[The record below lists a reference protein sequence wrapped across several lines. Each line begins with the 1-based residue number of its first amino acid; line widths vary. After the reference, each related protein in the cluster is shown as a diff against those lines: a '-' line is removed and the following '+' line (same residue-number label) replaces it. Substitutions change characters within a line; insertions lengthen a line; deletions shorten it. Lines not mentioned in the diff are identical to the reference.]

1 MTANQLLS
9 KANNLAV
16 ALLRKGITK
25 SDIICCHSENNI
37 EYAILIFAAHF
48 LGITVT
54 SAKPK
59 NNIYELEN
67 QIINSG
73 STIVFT
79 SVANAPISEKVLQKG
94 NVPLIKW
101 VFVFDGNYGTFTPFD
116 DLFNACNEEK
126 LERIPHFSINPRKDI
141 CIIAYTSGTT
151 GNPKGAILSHYSFV
165 AAIETFMKLECESQ
179 DVVPLYYPFGHI
191 SGTLLAPMWI
201 SRGTTVIVHNKADE
215 ETILASIEKYRVTLL
230 PLFQSFGYKLIEG
243 QLVDKY
249 DLSSVK
255 TMIHGGTFFPPN
267 IAQALIDKYKVRFI
281 ERKCFFSFNFQLLL
295 KSMIY
300 FFLKYL
306 NPY

>member
-1 MTANQLLS
+1 MTTNQLLS

-16 ALLRKGITK
+16 ALLKKGITK

-37 EYAILIFAAHF
+37 PYAILIFAAHF

-67 QIINSG
+67 QIINSR

-79 SVANAPISEKVLQKG
+79 SAANAHISEKVLQKG

-116 DLFNACNEEK
+116 DLFNSCNDEK
-126 LERIPHFSINPRKDI
+126 LERIPHFAINPRKDI
-141 CIIAYTSGTT
+141 CVIAYTSGTT

-165 AAIETFMKLECESQ
+165 ASLKTFMKLENESQ
-179 DVVPLYYPFGHI
+179 DVVASYYPFGHV
-191 SGTLLAPMWI
+191 SGTLFTPMWI
-201 SRGTTVIVHNKADE
+201 SKGTTVIIHNKADE
-215 ETILASIEKYRVTLL
+215 ENILSSTEKYRVTLL

-243 QLVDKY
+243 PLVDKY

-255 TMIHGGTFFPPN
+255 TMFHGGTHFPAN
-267 IAQALIDKYKVRFI
+267 IAKALIDKYKVRFV
-281 ERKCFFSFNFQLLL
+281 ECKYFFSFNFQLLL
-295 KSMIY
+295 K
-300 FFLKYL
+300 
-306 NPY
+306 

>member
-1 MTANQLLS
+1 LTTNQLLS

-16 ALLRKGITK
+16 ALLKKGITK

-37 EYAILIFAAHF
+37 PYAILIFAAHF

-67 QIINSG
+67 QIINSR

-79 SVANAPISEKVLQKG
+79 SVANAHISEKVLQKG
-94 NVPLIKW
+94 NVMLIKW
-101 VFVFDGNYGTFTPFD
+101 VFVFDGNYSTFTPFD
-116 DLFNACNEEK
+116 DLFNSCIDEK
-126 LERIPHFSINPRKDI
+126 LERIPYFDINPRKDI

-165 AAIETFMKLECESQ
+165 ASLKTFLKLENESQ
-179 DVVPLYYPFGHI
+179 DVVPSCYPFGHI
-191 SGTLLAPMWI
+191 SGTLLTPLWI
-201 SRGTTVIVHNKADE
+201 SRGTTVIIHNKADE
-215 ETILASIEKYRVTLL
+215 ENILSSIEKYRATVL

-243 QLVDKY
+243 PLVDKY

-255 TMIHGGTFFPPN
+255 TMFHGATHFPAN
-267 IAQALIDKYKVRFI
+267 IAKALVDKYKVRFV
-281 ERKCFFSFNFQLLL
+281 ECKYFFSFNFQLLL
-295 KSMIY
+295 RSMIY
-300 FFLKYL
+300 FFLKYF

>member
-1 MTANQLLS
+1 LTANQILS

-16 ALLRKGITK
+16 ALLKKGITK

-37 EYAILIFAAHF
+37 PYAILIFAAHF

-54 SAKPK
+54 SVKPK

-79 SVANAPISEKVLQKG
+79 SAANAPISEKVVQKG
-94 NVPLIKW
+94 NVPLIKR
-101 VFVFDGNYGTFTPFD
+101 VFVFEGNYGTFTPFD
-116 DLFNACNEEK
+116 DLFNACNDEK
-126 LERIPHFSINPRKDI
+126 LERIPHFAINPKKDI
-141 CIIAYTSGTT
+141 CIIVYTSGTT
-151 GNPKGAILSHYSFV
+151 GNPKGAILSHYSVV
-165 AAIETFMKLECESQ
+165 ASLEAFLKLENESQ
-179 DVVPLYYPFGHI
+179 NVVPLYYPFGHI
-191 SGTLLAPMWI
+191 SGTLFTPMWI

-215 ETILASIEKYRVTLL
+215 ETILASIEKYKVTLL

-243 QLVDKY
+243 PLVNRY

-255 TMIHGGTFFPPN
+255 IMVHGGTYFPGN
-267 IAQALIDKYKVRFI
+267 IAKAIIDKYKVRFI
-281 ERKCFFSFNFQLLL
+281 ECKYFFSINFQLLL

-300 FFLKYL
+300 FFLKYF
-306 NPY
+306 NPH